1 MLIIALTGGIG
12 SGKSLVARYFF
23 ELGARVV
30 DADDLARSAIER
42 GSKGFD
48 EAVAAFGD
56 GILKDGQINRK
67 ALAEII
73 FSDPI
78 AKRTLEEIVHPLVRQ
93 GFDDVVAGLK
103 DNEILVYE
111 IPLLVETGA
120 QDKFDFTITVESDED
135 LRTVRLVERGMSRR
149 DIEARM
155 LAQATSEAR
164 RNAADFVIENDGTPD
179 DLLRQVEYV
188 WENVIPAVHAR

>member
-23 ELGARVV
+23 ELGAKVV

-48 EAVAAFGD
+48 EVVAAFGD
-56 GILKDGQINRK
+56 VILKDGHIDRR
-67 ALAEII
+67 ALAERI
-73 FSDPI
+73 FSDPN

-93 GFDDVVAGLK
+93 GYEDVVAGLK
-103 DNEILVYE
+103 DDEILIYE

-120 QDKFDFTITVESDED
+120 QDKFDFTITVESEED
-135 LRTVRLVERGMSRR
+135 LRTARLLERGMSRR
-149 DIEARM
+149 DIEARI
-155 LAQATSEAR
+155 LSQASSEAR
-164 RNAADFVIENDGTPD
+164 RKAADFIIENNGSAD
-179 DLLRQVEYV
+179 DLLRQVEHV
-188 WENVIPAVHAR
+188 WENVIPKVRAE